1 MDPFLEL
8 LAQLESDIASL
19 TVEELTEA
27 RDQIA
32 AYGRELRDTADEAED
47 QEQLNTD
54 ALTLAAALVR
64 IDAELQ
70 ERRKVATEAA
80 AARDEAFA
88 AFAEDEEEDDA
99 EAQGDTSDE
108 AEAEEETEE
117 AVTAAAPPL
126 TEIAKRRPKKGPA
139 PTAVETRALVAAAVG
154 PSSAGKV
161 GDPFPDSDAFAAA
174 MWDAH
179 TKGPRDGGRTVARLP
194 LEHGHE
200 LRDIPEDNWS
210 VLMDVQRG
218 VQKARREGVALTAAG
233 FCAPAEPVYSF
244 FQQGSRDGLIDLPT
258 VTARRG
264 RLTYPEIFNIRDLQ
278 VEAGVAWE
286 TTSTMDEDAVQKPCF
301 TIVCGA
307 GTTFDVNAYS
317 TCLTYSNFD
326 SQFWPERVTHSSGQ
340 AMIAHD
346 HEVSLALI
354 DAIVADGRTTTVI
367 DGHLLGGTW
376 SQLSQ
381 SLALHGGFI
390 RSRFRLPVNEVL
402 EAVIPSFVLDA
413 LVADQV
419 ARDSTQT
426 YGMARA
432 EVEAAIS
439 RHRINVQWVYDWQ
452 ELDHPN
458 WPDDYDYLLFPA
470 GVVVR
475 LSGGTLDL
483 GVTRDST
490 LNVAND
496 FQIFT
501 ETFDGH
507 AIIGSG
513 VYVVTGVN
521 LCPTG
526 GTGNRVAIDCAAG
539 S

>member
-19 TVEELTEA
+19 SVEELTEA
-27 RDQIA
+27 REQIA
-32 AYGRELRDTADEAED
+32 AYGRELRDSAPEVED
-47 QEQLNTD
+47 QEQLITD
-54 ALTLAAALVR
+54 ATALAAAIER
-64 IDAELQ
+64 IDTELVTR
-70 ERRKVATEAA
+70 ETAASEAA
-80 AARDEAFA
+80 TAREEAFA
-88 AFAEDEEEDDA
+88 AFDDEEADDA
-99 EAQGDTSDE
+99 EAQGDASEETE
-108 AEAEEETEE
+108 TEEETQEE
-117 AVTAAAPPL
+117 AAVTAAAPAL
-126 TEIAKRRPKKGPA
+126 TDIARRRPRGPG
-139 PTAVETRALVAAAVG
+139 PQPVETRALVAAAVG
-154 PSSAGKV
+154 DSGLGS
-161 GDPFPDSDAFAAA
+161 PFADSDAVARA
-174 MWDAH
+174 MYDANRR
-179 TKGPRDGGRTVARLP
+179 GPSNGSHTVARIALD
-194 LEHGHE
+194 HGHE
-200 LRDIPEDNWS
+200 LGAIPEDNWS

-218 VQKARREGVALTAAG
+218 VQQARREGVALTAAG
-233 FCAPAEPVYSF
+233 FCAPAEPIYAF
-244 FQQGSRDGLIDLPT
+244 LQQGSREGLIDLPT

-264 RLTYPEIFNIRDLQ
+264 RLTYPEIFNVRDLQ

-286 TTSTMDEDAVQKPCF
+286 TTSTMDEDAVEKPCF
-301 TIVCGA
+301 TIVCGT
-307 GTTFDVNAYS
+307 GVTFDVNAYS
-317 TCLTYSNFD
+317 TCLRYSNFD

-354 DAIVADGRTTTVI
+354 LDIVADGRATTVI
-367 DGHLLGGTW
+367 DGHTNGGTW
-376 SQLSQ
+376 VQLSQ
-381 SLALHGGFI
+381 SLAVHGGFI

-402 EAVIPSFVLDA
+402 EAVIPSYVLDA

-458 WPDDYDYLLFPA
+458 WPVDYDYLLFPA
-470 GVVVR
+470 GTVVR

-507 AIIGSG
+507 AVIGSG
-513 VYVVTGVN
+513 LYVVTGVN
-521 LCPTG
+521 LCPNG
-526 GTGNRVAIDCAAG
+526 ETGNRAAIACAAG